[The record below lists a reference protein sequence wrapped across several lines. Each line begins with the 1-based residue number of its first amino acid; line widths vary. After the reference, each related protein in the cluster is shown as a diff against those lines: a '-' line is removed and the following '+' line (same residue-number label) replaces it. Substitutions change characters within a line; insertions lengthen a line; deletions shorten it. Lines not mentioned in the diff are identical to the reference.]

1 MTDPRS
7 DLRRIYQEIVGNSDD
22 KPHLGGAS
30 DALKET
36 GALNIHA
43 QDFDREP
50 TRAEAEAALA
60 LLRRWAHEVTP
71 EEVATL
77 DPLVSR
83 LIPGQEISNYPA
95 LARAYPED
103 FEVDENY
110 KASMPDLQN
119 GPASLIRGAQQ
130 QIQHV
135 GISNFRL
142 PIRFHTRDNGDL
154 TLETSVTG
162 TVSLEAEKKGINM
175 SRIMRT
181 FYKHAEETFS
191 FDVVERALDAYK
203 SDLESFDARIQMRF
217 SFPMKVQ
224 SLRSGL
230 SGYQYYDI
238 ALELVERGG
247 VRKKIIHLDYVYS
260 STCPCS
266 LELSEHARQFR
277 GQLATP
283 HSQRSVARISVLL
296 EEGKDLLWF
305 EDLID
310 RARAAVPTET
320 QVMVKREDEQ
330 AFAELNAANPIFVED
345 AARLFTEQLQLDER
359 ISDFRVIAS
368 HQESLHSHDAVS
380 VLTEGETFAS
390 ESLDPRLFAS
400 LFHVG

>member
-1 MTDPRS
+1 M
-7 DLRRIYQEIVGNSDD
+7 
-22 KPHLGGAS
+22 
-30 DALKET
+30 
-36 GALNIHA
+36 NIHTT
-43 QDFDREP
+43 DIDRAP
-50 TRAEAEAALA
+50 SRDEAETALA
-60 LLRRWAHEVTP
+60 LLRRWAGSVTP
-71 EEVATL
+71 TEVATL
-77 DPLVSR
+77 DPSVAR
-83 LIPGQEISNYPA
+83 LLPGQEVSNYPD
-95 LARAYPED
+95 LSRVYPED
-103 FEVDENY
+103 FTVDAAY
-110 KASMPDLQN
+110 KASLPDLQN
-119 GPASLIRGAQQ
+119 GPTSLIRGEKQ

-181 FYKHAEETFS
+181 FYRRAEETFS
-191 FDVVERALDAYK
+191 FEVIEAALDDYK
-203 SDLESFDARIQMRF
+203 TDLESFDARIQMRF
-217 SFPMKVQ
+217 SFPMKVS

-230 SGYQYYDI
+230 QGYQYYDI
-238 ALELVERGG
+238 ALELVEQDG

-283 HSQRSVARISVLL
+283 HSQRSVARVSV
-296 EEGKDLLWF
+296 EVDCDADCLWF

-310 RARAAVPTET
+310 LCRAAVPTET

-345 AARLFTEQLQLDER
+345 AARLFCEQLKNDVR
-359 ISDFRVIAS
+359 IGDFRVIAS

-380 VLTEGETFAS
+380 VLTEGDTFAAD
-390 ESLDPRLFAS
+390 SLDPRLFS
-400 LFHVG
+400 TLFHVG

>member
-1 MTDPRS
+1 MNLHS
-7 DLRRIYQEIVGNSDD
+7 KDL
-22 KPHLGGAS
+22 
-30 DALKET
+30 
-36 GALNIHA
+36 
-43 QDFDREP
+43 
-50 TRAEAEAALA
+50 TRDLTVEEAEEALS
-60 LLRRWAHEVTP
+60 LLRRWAQGVSE
-71 EEVATL
+71 EEVAQL

-83 LIPGQEISNYPA
+83 LIPGREVSNYPA

-103 FEVDENY
+103 FRVDEAY

-119 GPASLIRGAQQ
+119 GPSSLIRGAKRA
-130 QIQHV
+130 IQHV

-175 SRIMRT
+175 SRIMRS

-191 FDVVERALDAYK
+191 FEVVERALDAYK
-203 SDLESFDARIQMRF
+203 SDLESFDARIEMRF
-217 SFPMKVQ
+217 SFPAKVQ

-230 SGYQYYDI
+230 EGFQYYDI
-238 ALELVERGG
+238 ALEVVETDG
-247 VRKKIIHLDYVYS
+247 VRRRMLHLDYVYS

-283 HSQRSVARISVLL
+283 HSQRSVARISVELDP
-296 EEGKDLLWF
+296 GAPCLWF

-310 RARAAVPTET
+310 ICRSAVPTET

-345 AARLFTEQLQLDER
+345 AARLFAEGLQADPR
-359 ISDFRVIAS
+359 IGDFRVIAS

-380 VLTEGETFAS
+380 VLTEGPTFEA
-390 ESLDPRLFAS
+390 ESLDPKLFS
-400 LFHVG
+400 TLIHVG

>member
-1 MTDPRS
+1 MSDPRIELLPISEDTIGNANDVPHVKGS
-7 DLRRIYQEIVGNSDD
+7 DVPQEGLDMNV
-22 KPHLGGAS
+22 HAS
-30 DALKET
+30 DMNDEPS
-36 GALNIHA
+36 
-43 QDFDREP
+43 RE
-50 TRAEAEAALA
+50 EAEAALA
-60 LLRRWAHEVTP
+60 LLRRWAGDVTA
-71 EEVATL
+71 EEIATL

-83 LIPGQEISNYPA
+83 LIPGQEVSNYPA
-95 LARAYPED
+95 LARAYPD
-103 FEVDENY
+103 AFEVDQTY
-110 KASMPDLQN
+110 KESMPDLQN
-119 GPASLIRGAQQ
+119 GPSSLIKGAQQ

-162 TVSLEAEKKGINM
+162 SVSLEAEKKGINM

-191 FDVVERALDAYK
+191 FEVIERALDAYK
-203 SDLESFDARIQMRF
+203 TDLESFDARIQMRF
-217 SFPMKVQ
+217 SFPMKVE

-230 SGYQYYDI
+230 AGYQYYDI
-238 ALELVERGG
+238 ALELVESAG
-247 VRKKIIHLDYVYS
+247 VRKKIVHLDYVYS

-296 EEGKDLLWF
+296 EDGADVLWF

-310 RARAAVPTET
+310 RARSAVPTET

-345 AARLFTEQLQLDER
+345 AVRLFTEQLQQDAR
-359 ISDFRVIAS
+359 VSDFRVIAS

-380 VLTEGETFAS
+380 VLTEGDTFAA
-390 ESLDPRLFAS
+390 ESLDPRLFQS
-400 LFHVG
+400 LFHTG

>member
-1 MTDPRS
+1 LFQPTYLKNVVVEEPGKMTIHTPV
-7 DLRRIYQEIVGNSDD
+7 LNSI
-22 KPHLGGAS
+22 PTPE
-30 DALKET
+30 DA
-36 GALNIHA
+36 
-43 QDFDREP
+43 
-50 TRAEAEAALA
+50 AEALA
-60 LLRRWAHEVTP
+60 VLKRWAGQATDAEVN
-71 EEVATL
+71 TL
-77 DPLVSR
+77 DPALRGLISDAPRGGYPDMSR
-83 LIPGQEISNYPA
+83 IYPA
-95 LARAYPED
+95 D
-103 FEVDENY
+103 FAVSADY
-110 KASMPDLQN
+110 KAALPDLQN
-119 GPASLIRGAQQ
+119 GPASLIKGARQ

-181 FYKHAEETFS
+181 FYTRAEETFS
-191 FDVVERALDAYK
+191 FEVIEAALDDYK
-203 SDLESFDARIQMRF
+203 TDLESFDARIQMRF
-217 SFPMKVQ
+217 SFPVKVS

-238 ALELVERGG
+238 ALELVEKGG
-247 VRKKIIHLDYVYS
+247 VRMRMVHLDYVYS

-266 LELSEHARQFR
+266 LELSEHARATR

-283 HSQRSVARISVLL
+283 HSQRSVARVSLAL
-296 EEGKDLLWF
+296 DDSAGTLWF
-305 EDLID
+305 EDLIEMC
-310 RARAAVPTET
+310 RTAVPTET

-345 AARLFTEQLQLDER
+345 AARLFCAELLADPR
-359 ISDFRVIAS
+359 VGDFRIVAS

-380 VLTEGETFAS
+380 VLTEGPTFAAD
-390 ESLDPRLFAS
+390 SLDPRLFAT